1 MKESDWKKFKKIK
14 EQALDRFCAKALA
27 EFEKTLHNADM
38 TNHERYL
45 HLYRLVD
52 ETDNRLGSLFNGHSR
67 SSALI
72 QLLLIRNEG
81 LVDNHELEGMSDE
94 FLESTT
100 PR

>member
-27 EFEKTLHNADM
+27 EFENTLHIKDM

-52 ETDNRLGSLFNGHSR
+52 ETFDRLGSLFNGHSR
-67 SSALI
+67 PSALM

-81 LVDNHELEGMSDE
+81 LVEDHKLAGISEK